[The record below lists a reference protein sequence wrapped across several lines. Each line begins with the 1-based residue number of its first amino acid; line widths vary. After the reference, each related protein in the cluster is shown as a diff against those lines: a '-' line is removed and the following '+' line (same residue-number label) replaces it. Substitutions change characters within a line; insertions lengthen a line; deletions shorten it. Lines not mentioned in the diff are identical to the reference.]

1 MTTSTTVS
9 TTTPGGAPAAVTRAA
24 QPAWRLAL
32 LHTKF
37 QILETVRIPIA
48 MIGNLV
54 FPALA
59 LLFFV
64 VPQRAVADDPVFAT
78 AAVAQLGMFAIMS
91 TSLFTHGVGVAED
104 RALPFDTFVRAL
116 PAGAL
121 PRLLGRI
128 LTGLW
133 LSALALVPLILV
145 GWIFTKATLPP
156 GRLLASIGVVLIVA
170 LPFTLLGLALGYW
183 LSSKAAIAVV
193 QVVLFPL
200 AFAGG
205 LFMPPEI
212 FPPWLNTISLGLPSR
227 AGRDLLVAVTSGQAL
242 PASTIP
248 VLAAW
253 TAAFAVMAVLA
264 YRGDEGRRYR

>member
-1 MTTSTTVS
+1 MTAVSALRRPSTL
-9 TTTPGGAPAAVTRAA
+9 
-24 QPAWRLAL
+24 RLAL
-32 LHTKF
+32 LHTRF
-37 QILETVRIPIA
+37 QLLETIRIPIA

-64 VPQRAVADDPVFAT
+64 VPQRAIADDPVLAT
-78 AAVAQLGMFAIMS
+78 AAVAQLGMFSVMS
-91 TSLFTHGVGVAED
+91 TALFTHGIGVAED

-121 PRLLGRI
+121 PRLVGRI
-128 LTGLW
+128 LTGLM
-133 LSALALVPLILV
+133 LTALALVPLIAV
-145 GWIFTKATLPP
+145 GALLTAAMLPL
-156 GRLLASIGVVLIVA
+156 GRLAASVGVVLVVA
-170 LPFTLLGLALGYW
+170 LPFTLLGLALGYL
-183 LSSKAAIAVV
+183 LSSKAAVAIV
-193 QVVLFPL
+193 QVVVFPL

-212 FPPWLNTISLGLPSR
+212 FPDWLDALSRTLPSR
-227 AGRDLLVAVTSGQAL
+227 AGRDLLVAITSGQAM

-248 VLAAW
+248 VLVGW
-253 TAAFAVMAVLA
+253 TVAFAVLAVLA

>member
-1 MTTSTTVS
+1 MTTSTQ
-9 TTTPGGAPAAVTRAA
+9 PAARPAA
-24 QPAWRLAL
+24 LTPPPAWRLAL

-37 QILETVRIPIA
+37 QMLETMRIPVA

-59 LLFFV
+59 LIFFV
-64 VPQRAVADDPVFAT
+64 VPQRTVAENPMFAT
-78 AAVAQLGMFAIMS
+78 AAVAQLSMFSVMS
-91 TSLFTHGVGVAED
+91 TALFTHGLGVAED
-104 RALPFDTFVRAL
+104 RALPFDSFVRAL

-121 PRLLGRI
+121 PRFLGRI

-133 LSALALVPLILV
+133 LTALALVPLIAV
-145 GWIFTKATLPP
+145 GALLTEATLPL
-156 GRLLASIGVVLIVA
+156 GRLAASIGVVLLVA
-170 LPFTLLGLALGYW
+170 IPFTLLGLALGYW

-193 QVVLFPL
+193 QVVLFPM

-212 FPPWLNTISLGLPSR
+212 FPPWMNSISLALPSR
-227 AGRDLLVAVTSGQAL
+227 AGRDLLVGVTTGAEM

-248 VLAAW
+248 VFVGW
-253 TAAFAVMAVLA
+253 TVAFAVMAVIA
-264 YRGDEGRRYR
+264 YRNDEGRRYR